1 MGTVT
6 QIRSNEPETVEEWQ
20 NFISESRYNEVG
32 SVIETGRRLILA
44 KDKADRGKWLKIFE
58 GKNRP
63 CSEDTAQRYMAVA
76 RHPVLANTAH
86 WAVLPSSWR
95 TLYELTSI
103 PEQDLLVLIQD
114 GKVHSELTRS
124 EAIALKD
131 YPEKIKTL
139 LLIIVTGAK
148 VAVSNSPC
156 DCRELEGKMTQEVVD
171 EVQKAADTWT
181 RAADY
186 MRSLMRKEE

>member
-6 QIRSNEPETVEEWQ
+6 QIRSNEPDTVEEWQ
-20 NFISESRYNEVG
+20 NFISESRGNEVG
-32 SVIETGRRLILA
+32 SVIETGKRLILA
-44 KDKADRGKWLKIFE
+44 KDKTDHGKWLKIFE

-63 CSEDTAQRYMAVA
+63 CSEDMAQYRMAIA
-76 RHPVLANTAH
+76 RHSVLANTVYIRYLPQ
-86 WAVLPSSWR
+86 AVS
-95 TLYELTSI
+95 TLYELSQI
-103 PEQDLLVLIQD
+103 SEQDLLELIRD
-114 GKVHSELTRS
+114 GKVYPELKRS
-124 EAIALKD
+124 EAKALKD